1 MEKNLQI
8 EIMSSYFIQLIIY
21 MLSTIKPKLGV
32 IMYIFNGRIH
42 SMYNFLQSTRL
53 DVNIRPNMLA

>member
-21 MLSTIKPKLGV
+21 MLSTIKSKLGV

-42 SMYNFLQSTRL
+42 SMYNFVQSTRL
-53 DVNIRPNMLA
+53 DGNIRPNMSA